1 MSTFQNAAAY
11 ERYMGGWSRAAG
23 ESFLDW
29 LALPPGL
36 RWLDVGCGSGAF
48 TALLAER
55 AAPAELHGID
65 RAPAMLAHARD
76 RLRENV
82 QLHEGDATALP
93 FATARFDVAVMPLVI
108 VFIDDPGR
116 AVAEMRRVVR
126 PGGTVAT
133 YIWDLPQGFP
143 YYTAFAI
150 LRTSA
155 SCPTAPPQ
163 TKAPRCRN
171 CRRCGNA
178 PDCKTSLPLPLAC
191 ASATRILPLTGRH
204 CRTAPASA
212 NASPPCRQ
220 RYGKTCMMRCVRACP
235 SPLTAALPLPPAPMR
250 YADATP
256 ACRCRNF
263 TRMTQV
269 RL

>member
-11 ERYMGGWSRAAG
+11 ERYMSGWSCAAG
-23 ESFLDW
+23 EPFLDW
-29 LALPPGL
+29 LALPRGL

-65 RAPAMLAHARD
+65 RSAAMLAHARD

-82 QLHEGDATALP
+82 QLHEGDTTALP
-93 FATARFDVAVMPLVI
+93 FAAARFDVAVMPLVI
-108 VFIDDPGR
+108 VFIDDPDR

-150 LRTSA
+150 LRDLGVLPDRVAADESTALPQLQALWQRAGLQNVATAAFSVRQRYPDFAAYWQALQDSA
-155 SCPTAPPQ
+155 SIGERFAALSEATRQNVRDALRDRLPVAADGSITLA
-163 TKAPRCRN
+163 ARAHAVRG
-171 CRRCGNA
+171 RHAG
-178 PDCKTSLPLPLAC
+178 LPLP
-191 ASATRILPLTGRH
+191 
-204 CRTAPASA
+204 
-212 NASPPCRQ
+212 
-220 RYGKTCMMRCVRACP
+220 
-235 SPLTAALPLPPAPMR
+235 
-250 YADATP
+250 
-256 ACRCRNF
+256 
-263 TRMTQV
+263 
-269 RL
+269 

>member
-1 MSTFQNAAAY
+1 MSTFQNAAY

-65 RAPAMLAHARD
+65 RSAAMLAHARD

-93 FATARFDVAVMPLVI
+93 FAAARFDVAVMPLVI
-108 VFIDDPGR
+108 VFIDDPDR

-150 LRTSA
+150 LRDLGVLPDRVAADES
-155 SCPTAPPQ
+155 TALPQ
-163 TKAPRCRN
+163 LQALWQRAGLQN
-171 CRRCGNA
+171 V
-178 PDCKTSLPLPLAC
+178 
-191 ASATRILPLTGRH
+191 AT
-204 CRTAPASA
+204 AAFSV
-212 NASPPCRQ
+212 RQ
-220 RYGKTCMMRCVRACP
+220 RYPDFAC
-235 SPLTAALPLPPAPMR
+235 
-250 YADATP
+250 
-256 ACRCRNF
+256 
-263 TRMTQV
+263 Q
-269 RL
+269 

>member
-1 MSTFQNAAAY
+1 MSTFQNAAY

-55 AAPAELHGID
+55 TAAAELHGLD
-65 RAPAMLAHARD
+65 REPAMLTHARD
-76 RLRENV
+76 RLRESV

-93 FATARFDVAVMPLVI
+93 FAAARFDVAVMPLVI

-150 LRTSA
+150 LRDLGVLPDRAAADES
-155 SCPTAPPQ
+155 TALPQ
-163 TKAPRCRN
+163 LQALWQRA
-171 CRRCGNA
+171 GLQ
-178 PDCKTSLPLPLAC
+178 DV
-191 ASATRILPLTGRH
+191 ATAAFTV
-204 CRTAPASA
+204 
-212 NASPPCRQ
+212 RQ
-220 RYGKTCMMRCVRACP
+220 RYPDFAAYWQALQDSASIGERFAAPPEAARQNVRDALRDRLPVAADGSITLAARAHAVRGVCP
-235 SPLTAALPLPPAPMR
+235 
-250 YADATP
+250 
-256 ACRCRNF
+256 
-263 TRMTQV
+263 
-269 RL
+269 